1 MASLEWKTLS
11 SEYLIKTNWLTARR
25 DKCETPQ
32 GKIVDAYYVLEYND
46 WVNCVA
52 VTADGRLIMVRQ
64 FRQGIGRT
72 VLEIPG
78 GTMDDT
84 DPSPEFAM
92 RRELLEETGYDFEQL
107 IPLGAVAPN
116 PASSNNL
123 THMFLAVG
131 GKKVQEQDLDETE
144 ELEVILMDLAEVE
157 KLLLNNE
164 ILQSLHATCLFY
176 ALPKLKELSQQQ
188 AR

>member
-1 MASLEWKTLS
+1 MSSLEWKTLS
-11 SEYLIKTNWLTARR
+11 SEYIYKSNWLTARK
-25 DKCETPQ
+25 DTCETPS

-52 VTADGRLIMVRQ
+52 VTADGRIVMVRQ
-64 FRQGIGRT
+64 FRQGIGKT

-84 DPSPEFAM
+84 DPNPEFAM
-92 RRELLEETGYDFEQL
+92 RRELLEETGYDFEKL

-123 THMFLAVG
+123 THMFLATG
-131 GKKVQEQDLDETE
+131 GRKVQDQDLDENE
-144 ELEVILMDLAEVE
+144 EIEVVLMDLEDVE
-157 KLLLNNE
+157 TLIKENK
-164 ILQSLHATCLFY
+164 ILQSLHVTCLFY
-176 ALPKLKELSQQQ
+176 ALLKLKELKL
-188 AR
+188 

>member
-11 SEYLIKTNWLTARR
+11 SEYIYKSNWLTARK
-25 DKCETPQ
+25 DTCETPS

-52 VTADGRLIMVRQ
+52 VTADGRIVMVRQ
-64 FRQGIGRT
+64 FRQGIGKT

-84 DPSPEFAM
+84 DPNPEFAM
-92 RRELLEETGYDFEQL
+92 RRELLEETGYDFEKL

-123 THMFLAVG
+123 THMFLATG
-131 GKKVQEQDLDETE
+131 GRKVQEQDLDENE
-144 ELEVILMDLAEVE
+144 EIEVVLMDLEDVE
-157 KLLLNNE
+157 TLLKENK
-164 ILQSLHATCLFY
+164 ILQSLHVTCLFY
-176 ALPKLKELSQQQ
+176 ALLKLKELKL
-188 AR
+188 

>member
-11 SEYLIKTNWLTARR
+11 SEYIYKSNWLTARK
-25 DKCETPQ
+25 DTCETPS

-52 VTADGRLIMVRQ
+52 VTADGRIVMVRQ
-64 FRQGIGRT
+64 FRQGIGKT

-84 DPSPEFAM
+84 DPNPEFAM
-92 RRELLEETGYDFEQL
+92 RRELLEETGYDFEKL

-123 THMFLAVG
+123 THMFLATG
-131 GKKVQEQDLDETE
+131 GRKVQDQDLDENE
-144 ELEVILMDLAEVE
+144 EIEVVLMDLEDVE
-157 KLLLNNE
+157 TLLKENK
-164 ILQSLHATCLFY
+164 ILQSLHVTCLFY
-176 ALPKLKELSQQQ
+176 ALLKLKELTL
-188 AR
+188 

>member
-11 SEYLIKTNWLTARR
+11 SEYIYKSNWLTARK
-25 DKCETPQ
+25 DTCETPS
-32 GKIVDAYYVLEYND
+32 GKIVDSYYVLEYND

-52 VTADGRLIMVRQ
+52 VTADGRIVLVRQ
-64 FRQGIGRT
+64 FRQGIGKT

-84 DPSPEFAM
+84 DPNPEFAM
-92 RRELLEETGYDFEQL
+92 RRELLEETGYDFEKL

-123 THMFLAVG
+123 THMFLATG
-131 GKKVQEQDLDETE
+131 GRKVQDQDLDENE
-144 ELEVILMDLAEVE
+144 EIEVVLMDLEDVEV
-157 KLLLNNE
+157 LLKENK
-164 ILQSLHATCLFY
+164 ILQSLHVTCLFY
-176 ALPKLKELSQQQ
+176 ALLKLKELKL
-188 AR
+188 

>member
-11 SEYLIKTNWLTARR
+11 SEYIYKSDWLTARR
-25 DKCETPQ
+25 DTCETAG
-32 GKIVDAYYVLEYND
+32 GKIVDSYYVLEYND

-52 VTADGRLIMVRQ
+52 ITDDGRIIMVRQ
-64 FRQGIGRT
+64 FRQGIGKT

-92 RRELLEETGYDFEQL
+92 RRELLEETGYEFEKL

-123 THMFLAVG
+123 THMFLATG
-131 GKKVQEQDLDETE
+131 GRKVQEQDLDENE
-144 ELEVILMDLAEVE
+144 EIEIVLMDLEDVE
-157 KLLLNNE
+157 TLLKENK
-164 ILQSLHATCLFY
+164 ILQSLHVSCLFY
-176 ALPKLKELSQQQ
+176 ALLKLKELKL
-188 AR
+188 

>member
-11 SEYLIKTNWLTARR
+11 SEYIYKSNWLTARK
-25 DKCETPQ
+25 DTCETPS
-32 GKIVDAYYVLEYND
+32 GKIVDSYYVLEYND

-52 VTADGRLIMVRQ
+52 VTADGRIVMVRQ
-64 FRQGIGRT
+64 FRQGIGKT

-84 DPSPEFAM
+84 DPNPEFAM
-92 RRELLEETGYDFEQL
+92 RRELLEETGYDFEKL

-123 THMFLAVG
+123 THMFLATG
-131 GKKVQEQDLDETE
+131 GRKVQDQDLDENE
-144 ELEVILMDLAEVE
+144 EIEVVLMDLEDVEV
-157 KLLLNNE
+157 LLKENK
-164 ILQSLHATCLFY
+164 ILQSLHVTCLFY
-176 ALPKLKELSQQQ
+176 ALLKLKELKL
-188 AR
+188 

>member
-11 SEYLIKTNWLTARR
+11 SEYIYKSDWLTARK
-25 DKCETPQ
+25 DTCETPS

-52 VTADGRLIMVRQ
+52 VTADGRIVMVRQ
-64 FRQGIGRT
+64 FRQGIGKT

-84 DPSPEFAM
+84 DPNPEFAM
-92 RRELLEETGYDFEQL
+92 RRELLEETGYDFEKL

-123 THMFLAVG
+123 THMFLATG
-131 GKKVQEQDLDETE
+131 GRKVQDQDLDENE
-144 ELEVILMDLAEVE
+144 EIEVVLMDLEDVE
-157 KLLLNNE
+157 TLIKENK
-164 ILQSLHATCLFY
+164 ILQSLHVTCLFY
-176 ALPKLKELSQQQ
+176 ALLKLKELKL
-188 AR
+188 

>member
-11 SEYLIKTNWLTARR
+11 SEYIYKSNWLTARK
-25 DKCETPQ
+25 DTCETPA

-52 VTADGRLIMVRQ
+52 VTADGRIIMVRQ
-64 FRQGIGRT
+64 FRQGIGKT
-72 VLEIPG
+72 ILEIPG

-84 DPSPEFAM
+84 DPDPEFAM
-92 RRELLEETGYDFEQL
+92 KRELLEETGYEFEKL

-123 THMFLAVG
+123 THMFLATG
-131 GKKVQEQDLDETE
+131 GDRKSV
-144 ELEVILMDLAEVE
+144 V
-157 KLLLNNE
+157 
-164 ILQSLHATCLFY
+164 
-176 ALPKLKELSQQQ
+176 
-188 AR
+188 